1 MVSVPL
7 VVTTSAVYRFSGS
20 MTIGGG
26 PSKRWV
32 FGLEPSAAG
41 ISGVMAPVPRVVCGG
56 MGVVRPEVGAAG
68 RRAGP
73 GRSGLGDGHRVHAVE
88 GDGRTGAAGGDRA
101 AGVDLLDHVHAG
113 GHLPEQRVAGG
124 QVLTLGA
131 GHDEELAVV
140 GVGSR
145 ICLLYTSD
153 AA

>member
-56 MGVVRPEVGAAG
+56 MGVVRPEVGVAG

-73 GRSGLGDGHRVHAVE
+73 GRAGQDSVTVTDTMRWRVM
-88 GDGRTGAAGGDRA
+88 
-101 AGVDLLDHVHAG
+101 GVPVLLEATEPPA
-113 GHLPEQRVAGG
+113 LIFSTTSMPEVTFPNS
-124 QVLTLGA
+124 V
-131 GHDEELAVV
+131 
-140 GVGSR
+140 
-145 ICLLYTSD
+145 
-153 AA
+153 